1 MSEILG
7 TLFKYL
13 VSLLGV
19 AAVVLILYQV
29 FGSNKTQNAISDIT
43 QLQANSQAL
52 YNTQNNFTSLTNTI
66 AVSGKLA
73 PSGMISGTALV
84 NPWGGA
90 VTVNVNA
97 TNAAQFDITEAGV
110 PVDACAKMISGLA
123 TAVGLK
129 VNGTAQTLPVDAGAA
144 VTACNA
150 ASNTTIFTF
159 GK

>member
-29 FGSNKTQNAISDIT
+29 FGSNKTQNAISDLT
-43 QLQANSQAL
+43 LLQTNAQSL
-52 YNTQNNFTSLTNTI
+52 YNGQNTFTSLTNTVAI
-66 AVSGKLA
+66 NGKLA
-73 PSGMISGTALV
+73 PSGMISGGNLL

-90 VTVNVNA
+90 ITANVNA
-97 TNAAQFDITEAGV
+97 GNAAQFDVTEAAV
-110 PVDACAKMISGLA
+110 PQDACAKMVVSLNSVVA
-123 TAVGLK
+123 LK
-129 VNGTAQTLPVDAGAA
+129 VNGTAQVLPLDAGAA

-150 ASNTTIFTF
+150 AANTMIFTF
-159 GK
+159 SH